1 MHLEA
6 LGSRF
11 PGDHVNGMPA
21 FVPKPRSSLN
31 TRFRSDH
38 KPKAVFVDLG
48 GGFYQGG
55 VITDEF
61 KMALRRHGLTAFH
74 GDDASIQPGSS
85 GDLWLHETAVSW
97 VRQRLRL
104 TLPQEPWNE
113 TEEAFEGR
121 LKAAAT
127 WVNDHH
133 DVEGL
138 CKQMPRRMHDLAH
151 VTKGARLNK

>member
-1 MHLEA
+1 M
-6 LGSRF
+6 
-11 PGDHVNGMPA
+11 
-21 FVPKPRSSLN
+21 
-31 TRFRSDH
+31 
-38 KPKAVFVDLG
+38 FVDLG

-61 KMALRRHGLTAFH
+61 KMALRRHGLKAFH

-138 CKQMPRRMHDLAH
+138 CKQMPRRTNDLVH
-151 VTKGARLNK
+151 VTKGAGLSK